1 MPISIT
7 IPEKDLFDP
16 QLNRF
21 ITIHQQTL
29 SFEHSLLSIS
39 KWESKWHKAYLT
51 KDPKTEEETLDYLRC
66 MCLTQNVDPLVFRAM
81 DAKSARALSDYI
93 SDPMTATTINRKQN
107 RPSREIVTNELI
119 YYWMVELGIPFD
131 PCQKWHLNRLMTL
144 IEVTSIK
151 KQPPKKMGKKD
162 LMSRNAALNAQ
173 RKARLGTHG

>member
-51 KDPKTEEETLDYLRC
+51 KDPKTEEETMDYLRC

-93 SDPMTATTINRKQN
+93 ADPMTATTINRKQN

-151 KQPPKKMGKKD
+151 KQPPKKIGKKD
-162 LMSRNAALNAQ
+162 LMSRNSALNAQ

>member
-93 SDPMTATTINRKQN
+93 SDPMTATTINRKNN